1 MDQNDFKIRLG
12 KNLSRIRSQSGL
24 SQEEMEDYGISRA
37 YYGRVE
43 IGAHSISIDK
53 LNSIS
58 KAFGVPLYQLFIGVP
73 LYQLFIDENGEPL

>member
-1 MDQNDFKIRLG
+1 MDKDDFKIRFG
-12 KNLSRIRSQSGL
+12 RNLSRIRNQSGL
-24 SQEEMEDYGISRA
+24 SQEEMEDYGVSRA

-58 KAFGVPLYQLFIGVP
+58 KAFGVPLF
-73 LYQLFIDENGEPL
+73 QLFIDENGDPL

>member
-1 MDQNDFKIRLG
+1 MTQTDFRIRFG
-12 KNLSRIRSQSGL
+12 KNLARLRNQSGL
-24 SQEEMEDYGISRA
+24 THESMEEYGISRA

-43 IGAHSISIDK
+43 TGTHSISIDK

-58 KAFGVPLYQLFIGVP
+58 KAFGIP